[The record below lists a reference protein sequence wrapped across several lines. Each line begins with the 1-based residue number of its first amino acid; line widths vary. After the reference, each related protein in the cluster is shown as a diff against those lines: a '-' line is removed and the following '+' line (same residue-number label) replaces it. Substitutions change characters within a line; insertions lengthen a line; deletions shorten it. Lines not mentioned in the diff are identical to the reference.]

1 MTTRMADA
9 AVAELLTCGICLG
22 NLSEARR
29 ACAHEHLFCAA
40 CLDTSVA
47 RTGPACP
54 VCRGPVV
61 VDARGRAG
69 LPSAL
74 ADGVVAAW
82 RVACPNQGCD
92 EVCAIA
98 GLAEHREACPHE
110 VVRCPYKGCRVEVK
124 RRHMPTHMRA
134 DLEEHLQMEATRR
147 DTFEVDTGLAMR
159 ALRFEVEAAR
169 GETRRLKRKL
179 DRALGDLAVIRACVD
194 PSAPRR
200 PPEQDGRRERGNE
213 EEEEEEED
221 DDSNLASTGAYL
233 PSSVTHSPISP
244 SYSPM

>member
-1 MTTRMADA
+1 MTTRMPD
-9 AVAELLTCGICLG
+9 VAELLTCGICLSS
-22 NLSEARR
+22 LSAARR

-40 CLDTSVA
+40 CLDASVA

-54 VCRGPVV
+54 VCRDPVV
-61 VDARGRAG
+61 VDARGRTG

-92 EVCAIA
+92 EVCALA
-98 GLAEHREACPHE
+98 GLAEHRQACPHE
-110 VVRCPYKGCRVEVK
+110 VVRCPYKGCRVEAK
-124 RRHMPTHMRA
+124 RRDMPTHMRA

-147 DTFEVDTGLAMR
+147 DAFQVDTGLALR
-159 ALRFEVEAAR
+159 GLRFEVEAAR
-169 GETRRLKRKL
+169 DETRRLKRKL

-200 PPEQDGRRERGNE
+200 PREEGGGE
-213 EEEEEEED
+213 EEERGE
-221 DDSNLASTGAYL
+221 SGGGGGGGGGASPTY
-233 PSSVTHSPISP
+233 SPTSPTYSPTSP
-244 SYSPM
+244 SYSPV